1 MATSGATSSAKNPP
15 LRNLQTRLKALL
27 EMFKNLTTFANTLG
41 EVTSVQQIQVRLEK
55 LNELWD
61 KVNDAIMDVEM
72 HDEYP
77 TKEGNCPGIRSDFT
91 TRFYD
96 VKASMLDRIK
106 ELEGNAANTSV
117 LQSTRIMDSSIQP
130 VTEHVRLPQIRLQ
143 TFDGNID
150 QWLSFRD
157 LFLSLIHSKVDLPDV
172 EKFHYLKG
180 CLAGEARSLI
190 DPLALTRANY
200 SIAWDTLMTRYNDS
214 KVLKRRQVGNL
225 FKLPKVSKESS
236 SEIQVLLEGFERVV
250 QTLDQLV
257 KPEDYKD
264 LLLLEVLC
272 SRLDPVTRRAWE
284 EHSALQSQDTVKD
297 LTQFLQTRVKIL
309 ASLPSKSHDPK
320 PELSQLPKKN
330 VVPRT
335 SYNATQ
341 SSLGSCIACP
351 DSHLLY
357 TCPAFSRL
365 NASARDKLLRQ
376 HSLCRNCFRRG
387 HQASECRSMQVCRKC
402 RGRHHTLVCFRED
415 NAGYSNT
422 RMVPPA
428 RSSQPAAL
436 QPNTSTETV
445 SSNVARS
452 RSSTIILAT
461 AVVLVEDDTGKT
473 FHARALLDSGSE
485 CNFMTERLCQQ
496 MKISRRRSNISV
508 LGIGKANTIVKHQ
521 ISAVVKSRTSGFAR
535 KMEFLLLPAVTADLP
550 TTSVTVSSWKFPQGV
565 ELADPVFFQ
574 SKSVDLVFGVQHFFS
589 FFQTDNK
596 IPLGRGLPML
606 IDSVFGWLV
615 TGAVEHQ
622 DSSPHI
628 VCNTASTVNLD
639 ELLTRFWS
647 CEEIGSPNTFSPEEQ
662 RCEEQFVRTIQRGSD
677 GRYTVGL
684 PKNDQVLLTM
694 GESRGIALQRL
705 SGLERRLVRDP
716 DLRSQYNEFME
727 EYIQLGHMR
736 RVHAGPEKRCYLP
749 HHPVIKQAS
758 TTTKVRV
765 VFDASCK
772 SSTGISLND
781 TLLAGPVIQD
791 ELRALIM
798 RCRTKQIMIVAD
810 IEKMFR
816 QIGIDKEDISLQSIL
831 WRKNPSE
838 EVKTY
843 ELTTVTYG
851 TKPAPFLATRTLKQ
865 LATDEQ
871 ERFPNGAKAIMEDV
885 YMDDVITGTD
895 KASAASKLC
904 EELINLTRSGGF
916 RLRKFASNSTTALRV
931 IEAEDLALP
940 HSNEIQLD
948 PDPAVKTLGLVWQP
962 RTDILR
968 FNFTILQ
975 ISENERLTKR
985 KILSA
990 IAMLFDSLGLVGA
1003 VTTTAKIFMQRLW
1016 KLNEKG
1022 ERLDWDQPVP
1032 AEVEKEWRNFHKQL
1046 HVMNNLKIQRC
1057 AVIPNSVRMELHFF
1071 SDASEKA
1078 YGACVYI
1085 KSIDTQ
1091 GRSFVHLLASKSK
1104 VAPLKCQ
1111 SIPRL
1116 ELCGALL
1123 SAELSFKVR
1132 DALKTQM
1139 DMHFWT
1145 DSTCVLQW
1153 LKAVPTTWTTFV
1165 ANRVAKIQTATEN
1178 CVWRHVPGIQN
1189 PADLISRGLNPDQI
1203 QDSNLWWKGPEWLL
1217 QNHYPNQPSNFS
1229 TEGVDAEVRHVTA
1242 NLATSQDDFGMDYVN
1257 KFSSFTKLVRCT
1269 AYWMRLMRILKKS
1282 EPNPRSLLTVA
1293 EIREAEYAIIRR
1305 IQKEA
1310 FSEEWKCLADGKDVH
1325 RNSPLR
1331 WFIPQISSEN
1341 LIRVGG
1347 RLGKSEESED
1357 TKHPIVLP
1365 AKHPF
1370 TKLLYEYYH
1379 QKLMHA
1385 GSQLLLSSVR
1395 LKYWPLGGRNVPRQ
1409 IIHNC
1414 KQCFRSKPNPI
1425 QQFMG
1430 ELPSDRVTK
1439 SRPFMK
1445 TGVDYFGPVYL
1456 RLAPRRPATKAYVA
1470 VFICLSTKAV
1480 HLELVSDLSTERFL
1494 QALRRFIGRRGYCAD
1509 IYSDNGTNF
1518 VGARNFLRELL
1529 EIIRNSQ
1536 HQEKVSKECVNNH
1549 IQWHFIPAAAPHF
1562 GGLWEAAVRSAKK
1575 HLLKVLG
1582 ENAVSFEEMTT
1593 LLVQVENCLNSRPI
1607 TALTDDPGNLQ
1618 PLTPGHFLI
1627 GEAFQQLPDRDF
1639 REVPMNRLNQSQVLQ
1654 KKLQHFWDRWRV
1666 EYLTQLQGRYKRW
1679 RSPVEISV
1687 GRLVIIKDEN
1697 LPPSRWKMGR
1707 IEKLHPGSDGVVR
1720 VVTLKT
1726 ATGPSTRPVEKLCL
1740 LPDAFQ
1746 PNEDPQIPSENQ
1758 TDQCPP
1764 SCS

>member
-1 MATSGATSSAKNPP
+1 MATSGAPSSTRNPP
-15 LRNLQTRLKALL
+15 LRNLQTRLKAML
-27 EMFKNLTTFANTLG
+27 EMFKAITAFSNTLG

-61 KVNDAIMDVEM
+61 KVNDAIMDVEI
-72 HDEYP
+72 HEEYSS
-77 TKEGNCPGIRSDFT
+77 KEGACPGIRLDFT
-91 TRFYD
+91 TRYYD
-96 VKASMLDRIK
+96 AKASMLDRIK
-106 ELEGNAANTSV
+106 ELEGNTANTSV

-180 CLAGEARSLI
+180 CLAGEARALI

-200 SIAWDTLMTRYNDS
+200 NIAWETLMTRYNDS

-225 FKLPKVSKESS
+225 FKLPKVTKESS

-284 EHSALQSQDTVKD
+284 EHSAHQTEDTVKD

-309 ASLPSKSHDPK
+309 ASLPSKAQDTKQEP
-320 PELSQLPKKN
+320 SQLPKKN
-330 VVPRT
+330 FASRT
-335 SYNATQ
+335 SYSAAQ
-341 SSLGSCIACP
+341 MSSGTCIACSE
-351 DSHLLY
+351 SHLLY

-402 RGRHHTLVCFRED
+402 RGKHHTLVCFRED
-415 NAGYSNT
+415 GGGYRNPQSAS
-422 RMVPPA
+422 PA
-428 RSSQPAAL
+428 RRVQQSSHPAETTAG
-436 QPNTSTETV
+436 TV
-445 SSNVARS
+445 SSNVARNH
-452 RSSTIILAT
+452 SSTIILAT
-461 AVVLVEDDTGKT
+461 AVVLVEDDTGKA

-485 CNFMTERLCQQ
+485 CNFMSERLCQR

-508 LGIGKANTIVKHQ
+508 LGIGKASTTVKYQ
-521 ISAVVKSRTSGFAR
+521 ISAVVKSRTSSFAR
-535 KMEFLLLPAVTADLP
+535 SMEFLLLPAVTADLP

-565 ELADPVFFQ
+565 ELADPGFFQ
-574 SKSVDLVFGVQHFFS
+574 SKSVDLVLGIQHFFS
-589 FFQTDNK
+589 FLQTDNK
-596 IPLGRGLPML
+596 IPLGEGLPML

-622 DSSPHI
+622 GSARRI
-628 VCNTASTVNLD
+628 VCNSASTVHLD

-647 CEEIGSPNTFSPEEQ
+647 CEEIGSPNIFSPEEQ
-662 RCEEQFVRTIQRGSD
+662 RCEAQFVRTIQRSSD

-684 PKNDQVLLTM
+684 PKNDEMLSRM

-705 SGLERRLVRDP
+705 DGLEKRLARDP
-716 DLRSQYNEFME
+716 ELRNHYNQFME
-727 EYIQLGHMR
+727 EYVDLGHMR
-736 RVHAGPEKRCYLP
+736 RAHVGPEKRCYLP

-772 SSTGISLND
+772 SSSGVSLND
-781 TLLAGPVIQD
+781 ALLAGPVIQD

-798 RCRTKQIMIVAD
+798 RCRMKRIMIVAD
-810 IEKMFR
+810 VEKMFR
-816 QIGIDKEDISLQSIL
+816 QIGIDRADMPLQSIL
-831 WRKNPSE
+831 WRKDSSE
-838 EVKTY
+838 NVKTY

-871 ERFPNGAKAIMEDV
+871 ESYPMGSKAIMEDV
-885 YMDDVITGTD
+885 YMDDVLTGTD
-895 KASAASKLC
+895 QASENTFRKPGTDNEDAASILC
-904 EELINLTRSGGF
+904 EQLISLTKRGGF
-916 RLRKFASNSTTALRV
+916 RLRKFASNSPTALRSV
-931 IEAEDLALP
+931 DDEDLALP
-940 HSNEIQLD
+940 HTTEIQLD

-968 FNFTILQ
+968 FNFTILVTP
-975 ISENERLTKR
+975 ENERLTKR

-990 IAMLFDSLGLVGA
+990 IAMLFDPLGMVGA

-1022 ERLDWDQPVP
+1022 KRLDWDHPVP
-1032 AEVEKEWRNFHKQL
+1032 VEVEREWRIFHRQL
-1046 HVMNNLKIQRC
+1046 HLMNELKIQRC
-1057 AVIPNSVRMELHFF
+1057 AVVPNCVKMELHFF

-1078 YGACVYI
+1078 YGACAYI
-1085 KSIDTQ
+1085 KSTDAQ
-1091 GRSFVHLLASKSK
+1091 GRIFVHLLASKSK

-1123 SAELSFKVR
+1123 SAELSCKVR
-1132 DALKTQM
+1132 EALKVEM
-1139 DMHFWT
+1139 DMFFL
-1145 DSTCVLQW
+1145 DRFNLRAAMV
-1153 LKAVPTTWTTFV
+1153 
-1165 ANRVAKIQTATEN
+1165 E
-1178 CVWRHVPGIQN
+1178 G
-1189 PADLISRGLNPDQI
+1189 
-1203 QDSNLWWKGPEWLL
+1203 DSNDVGYIQENKLWWNGPEWLL
-1217 QNHYPNQPSNFS
+1217 RNNYPEQPSSFC
-1229 TEGVDAEVRHVTA
+1229 TEGADAEVRHVA
-1242 NLATSQDDFGMDYVN
+1242 VNLTTSQTDFGAEYVG

-1269 AYWMRLMRILKKS
+1269 AYWMRLMRILKKN
-1282 EPNPRSLLTVA
+1282 ETNPKGFLTVA
-1293 EIREAEYAIIRR
+1293 ELRDAEYAIIRR
-1305 IQKEA
+1305 IQLET
-1310 FSEEWKCLADGKDVH
+1310 FPEEWKCLVEGKDIH
-1325 RNSPLR
+1325 RSSPLR
-1331 WFIPQISSEN
+1331 WFAPRISAEN

-1370 TKLLYEYYH
+1370 TVLLYEYYH

-1395 LKYWPLGGRNVPRQ
+1395 LKYWPLGGRNVTRQ

-1414 KQCFRSKPNPI
+1414 KQCFRAKPSPI

-1430 ELPSDRVTK
+1430 ELPLARVTR
-1439 SRPFMK
+1439 SRPFSK
-1445 TGVDYFGPVYL
+1445 TGVDYFGPVYV
-1456 RLAPRRPATKAYVA
+1456 RLAPRRPAVKAYVA
-1470 VFICLSTKAV
+1470 VFICLCTKAV
-1480 HLELVSDLSTERFL
+1480 HLELVSDLSTDRFL
-1494 QALRRFIGRRGYCAD
+1494 QALRRFIGRRGYCSD

-1518 VGARNFLRELL
+1518 VGARYFLQELL
-1529 EIIRNSQ
+1529 IHFRNSQ
-1536 HQEKVSKECVNNH
+1536 HQEKVAKECAYNH
-1549 IQWHFIPAAAPHF
+1549 IQWHFIPPAAPHF

-1582 ENAVSFEEMTT
+1582 ENAVSFEDMIT

-1627 GEAFQQLPDRDF
+1627 GEPFQQLSERDYS
-1639 REVPMNRLNQSQVLQ
+1639 EVPMNRLNQSQVIQ
-1654 KKLQHFWDRWRV
+1654 KKLQHFWDRWRT

-1679 RSPVEISV
+1679 KSPVEITV
-1687 GRLVIIKDEN
+1687 GKLVIIKDDN
-1697 LPPSRWKMGR
+1697 LPPCRWKMGR
-1707 IEKLHPGSDGVVR
+1707 VEKLHPGCDGVVR

-1726 ATGPSTRPVEKLCL
+1726 ATGPSTRPVEKLCI
-1740 LPDAFQ
+1740 LPESFQ
-1746 PNEDPQIPSENQ
+1746 PEKEYQLARENQ
-1758 TDQCPP
+1758 TDQTSPL
-1764 SCS
+1764 CS